1 MFCIAAWRP
10 LVRLQLCAFFSGLLL
25 AGAAAAADK
34 PLVTVGLV
42 DTFSPEF
49 YINTYV
55 PAVNRLMEKL
65 PEYRFRLVELEE
77 QRIEEDIQR
86 LKPDFLLTSAGHF
99 AALIARFSTHQVV
112 VRMPQGSV
120 SPTQAVGSAVIVS
133 GKSPYQR
140 FSDLKGAKIALTDL
154 NSFEGWLFAAGAM
167 RKKGIDPLK
176 HFSELHQTH
185 YGIPDVATLVSLG
198 IVQAGVL
205 ASCEVEKLIRTGA
218 VEPGEL
224 RVIEDRSEGKGC
236 ARSTDLYPDAVFSSL
251 PWVDA
256 GVLTRVT
263 VALLSMPAG
272 EKDFRW
278 TLASDFRPTFELLR
292 TLRFGPFAPIYTLSA
307 REIWERYSTEII
319 MGAALLLAVLVH
331 IVLLNVLVRRRTR
344 QLRHA
349 LLQTRRLSAETQ
361 RTRQRMLE
369 MERSHIVS
377 ELSSMFAHEIK
388 QPIMNIALYAGTL
401 KLLLKKKHMLE
412 GEADGFLEKIYS
424 EVERSSEIVDHVR
437 AYAKPHSRVRK
448 SCTLHSLVFDAVK
461 TFQPQH
467 SELKV
472 GKIPEGEVLADPF
485 EIEFILTNF
494 LKNAFSAVKGV
505 KSPRVTLSA
514 AGEGENWRIECE
526 DNGPPI
532 PEEMFARLGTVG
544 QSTKPDG
551 LGFGLAIATGL
562 AEANG
567 GHLEFHR
574 REPQGLRASLVL
586 ARHHA
591 KEEPHA

>member
-1 MFCIAAWRP
+1 M
-10 LVRLQLCAFFSGLLL
+10 RLQLCAFFSGLLL

-65 PEYRFRLVELEE
+65 PEYRFRFVELEE

-176 HFSELHQTH
+176 HFAELHQTH

-272 EKDFRW
+272 EKGFRW

-412 GEADGFLEKIYS
+412 GEADGFLENIYS

-437 AYAKPHSRVRK
+437 P
-448 SCTLHSLVFDAVK
+448 
-461 TFQPQH
+461 
-467 SELKV
+467 ELKV